1 MIIHHR
7 VLQFCAWKDA
17 VLQHPEQCLQTHCST
32 STGNSRPYAALA
44 PEALERIA
52 ARIKAVQPVRPS
64 SADLENWQ
72 DMALVLQNSIKNF
85 FTEQVRQGALVEP
98 RLLTG

>member
-1 MIIHHR
+1 M
-7 VLQFCAWKDA
+7 
-17 VLQHPEQCLQTHCST
+17 
-32 STGNSRPYAALA
+32 
-44 PEALERIA
+44 
-52 ARIKAVQPVRPS
+52 QPVRPS

-72 DMALVLQNSIKNF
+72 DMALVLQNSIKIF